1 MSWRNLPMRQKK
13 TKNRKAQIHFY
24 ISLKMLGYFRGI
36 TPPAQQNKTLLSPL
50 ILQRLRY
57 YLIGCCTVWILSTKH
72 GENNVSRSPLCRLE
86 HARLSKFIS
95 LLVCNASFCSPL
107 VSKVCPV
114 LQFPFELSADQKPLY
129 SPPAEAGRPGQDCGQ
144 EMETWANV
152 YTFNRTVNTQ
162 SCAYVA

>member
-1 MSWRNLPMRQKK
+1 MKSSTRPSQCPGGTSRWDKKK
-13 TKNRKAQIHFY
+13 TKNSKAQIHFY

-36 TPPAQQNKTLLSPL
+36 NPPAQQNKTPLSPL

-95 LLVCNASFCSPL
+95 LLVRNASFCSPL

-114 LQFPFELSADQKPLY
+114 PPVPVWIVSKPKAALF
-129 SPPAEAGRPGQDCGQ
+129 SSGRGW
-144 EMETWANV
+144 MTWAGLLPINGNMGQHV
-152 YTFNRTVNTQ
+152 HF
-162 SCAYVA
+162 